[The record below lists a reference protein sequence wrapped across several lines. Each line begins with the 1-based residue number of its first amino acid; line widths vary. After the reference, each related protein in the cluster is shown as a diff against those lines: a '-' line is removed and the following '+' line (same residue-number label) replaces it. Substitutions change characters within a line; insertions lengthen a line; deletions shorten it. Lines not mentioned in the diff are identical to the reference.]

1 MKKIANITWITYP
14 NFGTFLQAYALQQ
27 YIISLGYEDVIL
39 DDSTV
44 INNHVDWKFRVK
56 KWIWSLGKTYR
67 RYINSQKIAQK
78 LYGRFKEEHILI
90 ESNVKNVKRLNETYD
105 CFVCGSDQIWNP
117 FSLSNPKSGFF
128 YADFAEKKKISYAP
142 SIGVSSVPSDFVDRF
157 HALIKG
163 FSFLSAREKEG
174 QKIMQKLSGK
184 CVANVVD
191 PTLLLDGQQW
201 SKLLDSHKKIADE
214 KYVLGYFLTPNP
226 VYIEAAK
233 AYAYKNGYKFKM
245 FYTDKSYYSVADEL
259 ITAGPIEFLQAI
271 HDAQHLF
278 TDSFHGSIF
287 ASIFK
292 VQFITFKRFKNTI
305 TSQNSRVENL
315 LKMMDIEER
324 LLSEEDV
331 ADIDKLEKINFGH
344 VWNQITPYITKSKE
358 YLIHALE

>member
-1 MKKIANITWITYP
+1 MCIRDR
-14 NFGTFLQAYALQQ
+14 AYALQQ

-90 ESNVKNVKRLNETYD
+90 ESNVKDVKRLNETYD

>member
-90 ESNVKNVKRLNETYD
+90 ESNVKDVKRLNETYD

-315 LKMMDIEER
+315 SLVSR
-324 LLSEEDV
+324 
-331 ADIDKLEKINFGH
+331 
-344 VWNQITPYITKSKE
+344 
-358 YLIHALE
+358 